1 MDQGLH
7 QLVIGLLLSD
17 SVTPVVHAHLL
28 TEHIVMV
35 HSMRQELVQ
44 QHTQYLEEPKA
55 SGQQLDL
62 STVYWIYLL
71 LTWTMYQ
78 FSSVIQSRLSLFQHL
93 QDLHLHLSQQGRQSL
108 IFRHSLTFRP
118 FAVLDLKFL
127 RVLAMC

>member
-93 QDLHLHLSQQGRQSL
+93 QDLHLHQQGRQSL